1 MALRLTACGRVKKMQ
16 DYMRW
21 GAWAEGDEGKGEAKS
36 GGEGKGCAVRRVP
49 SEGVRDE
56 RVRWAGVLGMTL
68 RLAESRK
75 KLG

>member
-1 MALRLTACGRVKKMQ
+1 M
-16 DYMRW
+16 
-21 GAWAEGDEGKGEAKS
+21 
-36 GGEGKGCAVRRVP
+36 RRVP